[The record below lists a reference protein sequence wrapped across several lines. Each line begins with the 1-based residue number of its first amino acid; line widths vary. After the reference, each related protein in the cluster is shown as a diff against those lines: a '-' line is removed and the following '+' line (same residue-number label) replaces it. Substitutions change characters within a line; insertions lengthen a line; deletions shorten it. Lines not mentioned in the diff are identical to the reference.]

1 MMTVPR
7 LYPVLDLETLR
18 RRGAH
23 PVEAA
28 RAILD
33 GGALIL
39 QWRCKEALTRDHLE
53 QAEQVARICRDLD
66 VPFVVNDR
74 SDLAMLLA
82 AGLHIGQED
91 LPATAAR
98 KLIGEDAILGLS
110 THNAEQLRKAGS
122 SGARLDYVALGPLFR
137 TTSKEN
143 PDPVVGCDQCRVWRR
158 LTTLP
163 LVAIGG
169 ITRVNARD
177 VLDAGAD
184 SVAVISDLVPDP
196 YSPLALCRRVEEWIE
211 LVNR

>member
-1 MMTVPR
+1 MTLPR
-7 LYPVLDLETLR
+7 FYPILDVETFH
-18 RRGAH
+18 RRGGD

-28 RAILD
+28 RAIIE

-39 QWRCKEALTRDHLE
+39 QWRSKEALTRDHLAR
-53 QAEQVARICRDLD
+53 AERVARFCRDMS
-66 VPFVVNDR
+66 VQFVVKDR
-74 SDLAMLLA
+74 ADLAMLVA

-91 LPATAAR
+91 LPAPAAR
-98 KLIGEDAILGLS
+98 RLVGEDAILGLS
-110 THNAEQLRKAGS
+110 THNAEQLREAGS
-122 SGARLDYVALGPLFR
+122 SGVRLDYLALGPLFR

-143 PDPVVGCDQCRVWRR
+143 PDPAIGCDQCREWRG

-169 ITRVNARD
+169 INRVNARD

-184 SVAVISDLVPDP
+184 SVAVIWDLVPDP
-196 YSPLALCRRVEEWIE
+196 YSPLALCRRVEEWME